1 MGALDLTVLFLAVD
15 IVEVWLVVDWVSSLD
30 AESVSVSSSRLELV
44 DFVTDWLTHL
54 IHWTHLTLWVLET
67 QDLILVW
74 TLLLVSLLSS
84 LAAEWQFMPMR

>member
-1 MGALDLTVLFLAVD
+1 MGALDLSVLFLAVD

-67 QDLILVW
+67 RDLILVW

>member
-1 MGALDLTVLFLAVD
+1 MGALDLSVLFLAVD
-15 IVEVWLVVDWVSSLD
+15 IVEVWLVVDWVLSLD
-30 AESVSVSSSRLELV
+30 AESVSVSSPRLELV

-67 QDLILVW
+67 RDLILVW

>member
-1 MGALDLTVLFLAVD
+1 MGALDLSVLFLAVD

-74 TLLLVSLLSS
+74 TLLLVSLFSS